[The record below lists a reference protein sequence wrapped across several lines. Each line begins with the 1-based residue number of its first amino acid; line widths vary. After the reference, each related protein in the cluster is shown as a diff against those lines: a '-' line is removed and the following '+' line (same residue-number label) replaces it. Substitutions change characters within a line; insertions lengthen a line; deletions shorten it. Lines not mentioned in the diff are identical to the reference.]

1 MATPMIPFDDRDGY
15 IWMDGKMIPWRE
27 AMIHVMTHSL
37 HYSGAVF
44 EGARSYS
51 GNIFK
56 LREHS
61 QRLLDS
67 GQLIHLNIPFSL
79 ETLEEAS
86 REVMEANGLKDG
98 YLRPLAWRGA
108 EQMGVSVKD
117 FPAKVMIACWA
128 WPKYYAA
135 DAGISMRTS
144 SWRKP
149 DPRTMP
155 VQSKTAAMYTVGTI
169 AKNEAEKHGFNDAL
183 MLDCQGRVAEATS
196 ANLFVVK
203 DGVLKTPPPECF
215 LNGITR
221 QTVINLAKDLGIP
234 VEVAPIMPEE
244 LALVQ
249 EIFVTGTAAEV
260 TAVGK
265 IDDREYKVGEI
276 TKRLQA
282 AYSDLTVSHLTTRKT
297 A

>member
-117 FPAKVMIACWA
+117 FPAKVMIA
-128 WPKYYAA
+128 
-135 DAGISMRTS
+135 
-144 SWRKP
+144 
-149 DPRTMP
+149 
-155 VQSKTAAMYTVGTI
+155 
-169 AKNEAEKHGFNDAL
+169 
-183 MLDCQGRVAEATS
+183 
-196 ANLFVVK
+196 VV
-203 DGVLKTPPPECF
+203 
-215 LNGITR
+215 
-221 QTVINLAKDLGIP
+221 
-234 VEVAPIMPEE
+234 
-244 LALVQ
+244 
-249 EIFVTGTAAEV
+249 
-260 TAVGK
+260 
-265 IDDREYKVGEI
+265 
-276 TKRLQA
+276 
-282 AYSDLTVSHLTTRKT
+282 
-297 A
+297 